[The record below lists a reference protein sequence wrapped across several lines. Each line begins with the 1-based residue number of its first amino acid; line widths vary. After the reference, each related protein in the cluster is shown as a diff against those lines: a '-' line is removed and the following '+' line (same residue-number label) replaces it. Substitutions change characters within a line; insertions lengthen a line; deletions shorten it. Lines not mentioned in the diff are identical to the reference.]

1 LTYSSTIN
9 NESFTEEVKPAEHKI
24 STPIE
29 LNKHESGYVF
39 AKRSTFWFAN
49 PQMLY
54 IFSATPKSNFY
65 LFGQTLLLLISISA
79 FFFTNFYSLF
89 TYTETVV
96 GLGDISGQTW
106 VDRFT
111 AFITFFIIFRANKHL
126 KNNLKQK
133 PIKGYQ
139 LTMLSNS
146 MMRALVNQLKLL
158 VLISIISAA
167 YGLLKYQETSQI
179 FSEILDGSFADNL
192 RALYYLIG
200 LIITYRAFRFCK
212 KELA

>member
-1 LTYSSTIN
+1 MTFSSTVDD
-9 NESFTEEVKPAEHKI
+9 ESFTKEVKPVEHTI
-24 STPIE
+24 NRPIE
-29 LNKHESGYVF
+29 LNKHENSYVF
-39 AKRSTFWFAN
+39 AKRNAFWIAN

-54 IFSATPKSNFY
+54 IFGALPKSNFY
-65 LFGQTLLLLISISA
+65 LLGQTLLLLISISA
-79 FFFTNFYSLF
+79 LFFTNFYAVF

-106 VDRFT
+106 VDRFS
-111 AFITFFIIFRANKHL
+111 ALITVFIIFRANKHL

-146 MMRALVNQLKLL
+146 MMKALVNQLKLL
-158 VLISIISAA
+158 LLIFIISAA

-179 FSEILDGSFADNL
+179 FSEIRDGSFADNL
-192 RALYYLIG
+192 GALCYLIG

-212 KELA
+212 KELV

>member
-1 LTYSSTIN
+1 VTYSSTIN
-9 NESFTEEVKPAEHKI
+9 DETFTDEATSTEQV
-24 STPIE
+24 STPPIK
-29 LNKHESGYVF
+29 LNKHENSYLL
-39 AKRSTFWFAN
+39 KQRNTFWFAN

-54 IFSATPKSNFY
+54 IFGTTPKSNFY
-65 LFGQTLLLLISISA
+65 LLGQTLLLLIAISA
-79 FFFTNFYSLF
+79 FFFTNFYAVF

-106 VDRFT
+106 LDRFT
-111 AFITFFIIFRANKHL
+111 AFITIFIIFRANKHL
-126 KNNLKQK
+126 KTNLKLK

-146 MMRALVNQLKLL
+146 MMRALINQLKLL
-158 VLISIISAA
+158 LLIFIISAA
-167 YGLLKYQETSQI
+167 YGLLEYQEISQV

-192 RALYYLIG
+192 GASCYLIG

-212 KELA
+212 KELV